1 MSKKILL
8 IDSDESFG
16 QGLSHAIAS
25 HGFSATLATN
35 SEQGMSMAKEDSP
48 DLIVVCVEAQP
59 TNGYM
64 LCTRLKKDEQLKGI
78 PIILTSA
85 NATPDSF
92 EKHKKLKTRAEEY
105 LIKPFEPIV
114 MLEKASQLLGVQ
126 LPAGAGEEEILSVD
140 DEPLGLGELV
150 PGDDEPISLAETDVA
165 EAHGGSAEEPL
176 VVEEVEEVQELSDD
190 ESAHADDDLAMFD
203 KAFDSLGAP
212 PSSPEPHLQVVPDD
226 GAEML
231 LDDSMQASA
240 EESEEVLETE
250 EARVPP
256 ADLSAPDDS
265 DVLSGL
271 SDSAGSADGAEVSD
285 VSELSEVSDVSEISE
300 VSQGSEV
307 SDDFQASQVS
317 DDFQPELAAASADD
331 EVRAHLETR
340 VAELEHA
347 LAERDAELAQL
358 RKGSGP
364 ASSSEV
370 LRLKEAK
377 NRADK
382 ELLRLKE
389 ELNAKEKELVD
400 LQERETTLETQAQ
413 TLKDDAAKR
422 DASTKALQQ
431 RADALAAAAKKF
443 ERELTA
449 AREEAKKAAQAQG
462 KASETEKA
470 HEELRKKHDELAADA
485 EAHKERAGQLETELA
500 GAREMHGEAQAEA
513 QKAREELDKHKADLA
528 AAVAEAEKHK
538 ADATASRSEH
548 ESSRTAAESAR
559 SELEQ
564 LRAELETLR
573 TDAAALTGEKDL
585 LSEER
590 DDLRKQLEE
599 AQAAALQNEE
609 RAVKAYQKIKTDERL
624 REKTRK
630 ALQIAL
636 QLLEDDAEDAEV
648 PHAEKKSA

>member
-1 MSKKILL
+1 VSKKILL

-25 HGFSATLATN
+25 RGFTATLATN
-35 SEQGMSMAKEDSP
+35 SEQGMSMAKEDNP

-64 LCTRLKKDEQLKGI
+64 LCTRLKKDDQLKGI
-78 PIILTSA
+78 PVILTSA

-126 LPAGAGEEEILSVD
+126 LPADAQEEEILAVD
-140 DEPLGLGELV
+140 DEPLGLTELV
-150 PGDDEPISLAETDVA
+150 PGEDEPISLSESDAA
-165 EAHGGSAEEPL
+165 EAHAGAAEEPL
-176 VVEEVEEVQELSDD
+176 LVEEVEEVQELEGD
-190 ESAHADDDLAMFD
+190 ESGHGDDDLAMFD
-203 KAFDSLGAP
+203 KAFDSLGAA
-212 PSSPEPHLQVVPDD
+212 PSQPEPHLQVVPDE
-226 GAEML
+226 ASEML
-231 LDDSMQASA
+231 LDDSMQAGA
-240 EESEEVLETE
+240 EEAEEVVEETSD
-250 EARVPP
+250 EAHVPP
-256 ADLSAPDDS
+256 TDLSAPDDS

-271 SDSAGSADGAEVSD
+271 SDTSASVEM
-285 VSELSEVSDVSEISE
+285 ELSETAESSETLETSE
-300 VSQGSEV
+300 SV
-307 SDDFQASQVS
+307 D
-317 DDFQPELAAASADD
+317 PELAASADD

-347 LAERDAELAQL
+347 LAERDAELSQL

-389 ELNAKEKELVD
+389 ELNSKEKELVD
-400 LQERETTLETQAQ
+400 LQERETALETQAQ
-413 TLKDDAAKR
+413 ELKDDAGRREA
-422 DASTKALQQ
+422 AAKALQQ

-449 AREEAKKAAQAQG
+449 AREEAKKAAQAHG
-462 KASETEKA
+462 KATEAEKA
-470 HEELRKKHDELAADA
+470 HDELRKKHEELAADA

-500 GAREMHGEAQAEA
+500 GAREMHGEAQVEAE
-513 QKAREELDKHKADLA
+513 KAREELEQHKAELA
-528 AAVAEAEKHK
+528 SARADAEKYKAEA
-538 ADATASRSEH
+538 S
-548 ESSRTAAESAR
+548 AAR
-559 SELEQ
+559 
-564 LRAELETLR
+564 
-573 TDAAALTGEKDL
+573 GEKDL

-590 DDLRKQLEE
+590 DELRKQLTQ
-599 AQAAALQNEE
+599 AQAAAEQNEE

-636 QLLEDDAEDAEV
+636 QLLEDDAEDAEL
-648 PHAEKKSA
+648 PHPEKKSA